1 MSAMLMHCQNEFT
14 QILNATK
21 KHEIVFEAFNALEAS
36 IIKQDAIDQLEWYS
50 AATQVLTSLA
60 QNKCDP
66 LNPLDV
72 FEARANFI
80 LYGKNPN
87 LRAFGLGL
95 AVVVIGLGTLLLAAA
110 AGLGIG
116 VLIGLWATPVGFIAS
131 LVALQTAPL
140 VIAAV
145 SPAIAL
151 GVATLS
157 SILFFKKPAVERAFD
172 ACVDAI
178 KLNHLP
184 IIPIHKQDKEL
195 AYQDK
200 NWHVNDQPKTQSI

>member
-1 MSAMLMHCQNEFT
+1 MTAMVMHCSNEFR
-14 QILNATK
+14 QILNATRK
-21 KHEIVFEAFNALEAS
+21 QELVYDAFNALEES
-36 IIKQDAIDQLEWYS
+36 IITLDTIDQLEWYS

-60 QNKCDP
+60 QNKGDP

-80 LYGKNPN
+80 LHGKNHN

-140 VIAAV
+140 IIAAV

-157 SILFFKKPAVERAFD
+157 GILFFKKPAVERAFD
-172 ACVDAI
+172 ECVNAI

-184 IIPIHKQDKEL
+184 KIPVHKEDKEL
-195 AYQDK
+195 AYLDK
-200 NWHVNDQPKTQSI
+200 NWHVNDQLKTQSI